1 MIKRAKLAVL
11 AIAALA
17 LAVGGIFGPSPAA
30 AQEDKYKVFVSVGF
44 EGNTWMDAAQNLIS
58 AMAKTKAYKDRAEL
72 NMQSARGDIQTQ
84 IQQVNAMMQG
94 DADII
99 ILWPNSRTA
108 LNRSIRQACERGIIV
123 MTFDASVTEPCAYH
137 IGLDQTWAGA
147 GPAEYLAEQLGG
159 KGSIIVM
166 GGYPGHYIDHART
179 DGAME
184 VFSQY
189 PEISILVHAYSN
201 WNNAHARQELTK
213 IVATHGWDNIDG
225 LWTQVGCYMLSQIQ
239 VEAGRADQ
247 LVPCAGNGTN
257 GHRIAIAEPG
267 SVPGAL
273 GMKSS
278 SMGSPTWLGAYAL
291 KIAVAYADGGA
302 EPPRFTQVPMPL
314 VEPGQVVVCTEGTR
328 EELLE
333 RNCNTYHPD
342 LGVPPNYF
350 VDVWHPWVGELDL
363 FSALEGTVPEGQ

>member
-1 MIKRAKLAVL
+1 
-11 AIAALA
+11 
-17 LAVGGIFGPSPAA
+17 
-30 AQEDKYKVFVSVGF
+30 
-44 EGNTWMDAAQNLIS
+44 
-58 AMAKTKAYKDRAEL
+58 
-72 NMQSARGDIQTQ
+72 
-84 IQQVNAMMQG
+84 
-94 DADII
+94 
-99 ILWPNSRTA
+99 
-108 LNRSIRQACERGIIV
+108 

-342 LGVPPNYF
+342 LGVPAELFRRCLASLGQRARPVLSARGHGTGRS
-350 VDVWHPWVGELDL
+350 VDGLPARHLPFGARASGFRTEASAGPDALPWKRAGAGRLHSRSSD
-363 FSALEGTVPEGQ
+363 

>member
-1 MIKRAKLAVL
+1 
-11 AIAALA
+11 
-17 LAVGGIFGPSPAA
+17 
-30 AQEDKYKVFVSVGF
+30 
-44 EGNTWMDAAQNLIS
+44 
-58 AMAKTKAYKDRAEL
+58 
-72 NMQSARGDIQTQ
+72 
-84 IQQVNAMMQG
+84 
-94 DADII
+94 
-99 ILWPNSRTA
+99 
-108 LNRSIRQACERGIIV
+108 
-123 MTFDASVTEPCAYH
+123 
-137 IGLDQTWAGA
+137 
-147 GPAEYLAEQLGG
+147 
-159 KGSIIVM
+159 
-166 GGYPGHYIDHART
+166 
-179 DGAME
+179 
-184 VFSQY
+184 
-189 PEISILVHAYSN
+189 
-201 WNNAHARQELTK
+201 
-213 IVATHGWDNIDG
+213 
-225 LWTQVGCYMLSQIQ
+225 MLSQIQ

-350 VDVWHPWVGELDL
+350 VDVWHPWVSELDL

>member
-123 MTFDASVTEPCAYH
+123 MT
-137 IGLDQTWAGA
+137 
-147 GPAEYLAEQLGG
+147 
-159 KGSIIVM
+159 
-166 GGYPGHYIDHART
+166 
-179 DGAME
+179 
-184 VFSQY
+184 
-189 PEISILVHAYSN
+189 
-201 WNNAHARQELTK
+201 
-213 IVATHGWDNIDG
+213 
-225 LWTQVGCYMLSQIQ
+225 
-239 VEAGRADQ
+239 
-247 LVPCAGNGTN
+247 
-257 GHRIAIAEPG
+257 
-267 SVPGAL
+267 
-273 GMKSS
+273 
-278 SMGSPTWLGAYAL
+278 
-291 KIAVAYADGGA
+291 
-302 EPPRFTQVPMPL
+302 
-314 VEPGQVVVCTEGTR
+314 TR
-328 EELLE
+328 
-333 RNCNTYHPD
+333 R
-342 LGVPPNYF
+342 
-350 VDVWHPWVGELDL
+350 
-363 FSALEGTVPEGQ
+363 